1 MYNPI
6 QTIEKILFSDK
17 ALKVCLKS
25 VLSMGSIPRIR
36 AADFI
41 SVLGYIVFSQMGRT
55 WATEEFDRKE
65 ITEGTSKNRKSSE
78 IGVWKIKKRKL
89 NIN

>member
-25 VLSMGSIPRIR
+25 VLSMDSIPRIR

-55 WATEEFDRKE
+55 
-65 ITEGTSKNRKSSE
+65 
-78 IGVWKIKKRKL
+78 
-89 NIN
+89 

>member
-55 WATEEFDRKE
+55 
-65 ITEGTSKNRKSSE
+65 
-78 IGVWKIKKRKL
+78 
-89 NIN
+89 

>member
-25 VLSMGSIPRIR
+25 VLSMGSI
-36 AADFI
+36 ADFI

-55 WATEEFDRKE
+55 
-65 ITEGTSKNRKSSE
+65 
-78 IGVWKIKKRKL
+78 
-89 NIN
+89 